1 MTDAKEVRMDAHE
14 KQGNYPPEA
23 FSPGFLSI
31 NFLEV
36 IKMSIRKIM
45 SVVTLGMFL
54 TASAFAQSQAPAP
67 VGGATKQGGAPQ
79 GQAGQSSSL
88 VKLDPT
94 PFFNKIDTNKD
105 GKITHDEWKATDLDE
120 KVYAFWDK
128 DNKGYFT
135 KEYMASVDH
144 PPAIDANKD
153 GKLSLEELQA
163 FVNSVSQSSDS
174 AQGGAAPGGAQGG
187 APKK

>member
-1 MTDAKEVRMDAHE
+1 
-14 KQGNYPPEA
+14 
-23 FSPGFLSI
+23 
-31 NFLEV
+31 
-36 IKMSIRKIM
+36 MSVRKIM
-45 SVVTLGMFL
+45 LVTILGTFL
-54 TASAFAQSQAPAP
+54 SASAFAQSQAPAQG
-67 VGGATKQGGAPQ
+67 GGAPKQGGAPQ
-79 GQAGQSSSL
+79 GQGGQKSAL

-94 PFFNKIDTNKD
+94 PFSDVIDANKD
-105 GKITHDEWKATDLDE
+105 GKITPVEWKATGLED

-153 GKLSLEELQA
+153 GKLSLDELQA
-163 FVNSVSQSSDS
+163 FVKSVSQSSGS
-174 AQGGAAPGGAQGG
+174 APGSAASGGAQGS

>member
-1 MTDAKEVRMDAHE
+1 
-14 KQGNYPPEA
+14 
-23 FSPGFLSI
+23 
-31 NFLEV
+31 
-36 IKMSIRKIM
+36 MSVRKIM
-45 SVVTLGMFL
+45 LVVTLGMFL
-54 TASAFAQSQAPAP
+54 SASSYAQSQAPAQD
-67 VGGATKQGGAPQ
+67 GGTAKQGGAPQ

-94 PFFNKIDTNKD
+94 PFFDKIDANKD
-105 GKITHDEWKATDLDE
+105 GKISHDEWKATGLDE
-120 KVYAFWDK
+120 KVYIFWDK

-163 FVNSVSQSSDS
+163 FVKSVSQSSGS
-174 AQGGAAPGGAQGG
+174 GQGGAATGGE
-187 APKK
+187 PKK

>member
-1 MTDAKEVRMDAHE
+1 MHTQRVFCGVA
-14 KQGNYPPEA
+14 GLI
-23 FSPGFLSI
+23 FLSI

-36 IKMSIRKIM
+36 IEMNIRK
-45 SVVTLGMFL
+45 VVLVLTLGIFL
-54 TASAFAQSQAPAP
+54 SASAFAQQQAPAQ
-67 VGGATKQGGAPQ
+67 GGAATKQGGAPQ
-79 GQAGQSSSL
+79 GQTGQSNSL

-94 PFFNKIDTNKD
+94 PFFDKIDINKD
-105 GKITHDEWKATDLDE
+105 GKITSAEWKATGLDE
-120 KVYAFWDK
+120 KVYIFWDK

-163 FVNSVSQSSDS
+163 FVKSVSQSSGS
-174 AQGGAAPGGAQGG
+174 GQGGAATGGE
-187 APKK
+187 PKK

>member
-1 MTDAKEVRMDAHE
+1 VLK
-14 KQGNYPPEA
+14 YPPEA
-23 FSPGFLSI
+23 YSPGFLSI

-36 IKMSIRKIM
+36 IEM
-45 SVVTLGMFL
+45 SVRTIMLVVILGMFL
-54 TASAFAQSQAPAP
+54 SASAFAQSQAPA
-67 VGGATKQGGAPQ
+67 QGGAPQ
-79 GQAGQSSSL
+79 GQGGQASSL

-94 PFFNKIDTNKD
+94 PFFDVIDTNKD
-105 GKITHDEWKATDLDE
+105 GKITPVEWKATGLEE

-128 DNKGYFT
+128 DNKGYFI

-153 GKLSLEELQA
+153 GKLSLDELKA
-163 FVNSVSQSSDS
+163 FVASVSQSSGS
-174 AQGGAAPGGAQGG
+174 APGGAAPGGAQGN